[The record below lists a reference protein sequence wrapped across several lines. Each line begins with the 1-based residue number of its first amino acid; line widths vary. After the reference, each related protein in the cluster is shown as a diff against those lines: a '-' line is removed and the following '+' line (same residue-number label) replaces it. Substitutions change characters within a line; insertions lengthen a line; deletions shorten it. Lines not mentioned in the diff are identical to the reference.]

1 MLRIVNHP
9 SQVELGRNSIK
20 KLGQR
25 ALLRNTEIRRA
36 PFCKDT
42 QHPAS
47 HRQHSPP
54 VYILSPTSQED
65 QHARST
71 GGYRVKGQCPPPR
84 SLISYDVPS
93 RHDCTL
99 WRMSQHSQGG
109 ERRLSSLK
117 NRWPVWQEISWVP
130 KPSNGMNKS
139 CWLTMQRG

>member
-42 QHPAS
+42 QCPAS
-47 HRQHSPP
+47 HWQHSPP
-54 VYILSPTSQED
+54 VYILSPTCQED
-65 QHARST
+65 QRTSSIRE
-71 GGYRVKGQCPPPR
+71 YRVKGQCLPSR
-84 SLISYDVPS
+84 SLTSYDVPS
-93 RHDCTL
+93 RHDYTL
-99 WRMSQHSQGG
+99 WRMRQHSQGG
-109 ERRLSSLK
+109 KQRLFSPK

-130 KPSNGMNKS
+130 KLSNGRNKS